1 MKFIVVNGNVDAAI
15 KKMKNSIAQDGTLRH
30 IKSKEYYVKPST
42 QRREYKKQLEANW
55 RKKQR
60 KLAKRGK

>member
-30 IKSKEYYVKPST
+30 LKSKEYYLKPSAR
-42 QRREYKKQLEANW
+42 RREYKKQLLANW

-60 KLAKRGK
+60 KLAKRK

>member
-1 MKFIVVNGNVDAAI
+1 MRIPVINGNVDAAI
-15 KKMKNSIAQDGTLRH
+15 RKMKNSIAQDGTLRH

-42 QRREYKKQLEANW
+42 QRREYEKQLLANW

-60 KLAKRGK
+60 KLDRYR